1 MMNYK
6 KLLIISVSLIASYN
20 AMAVTSSNE
29 PTVIPATGTI
39 EIAFSPNNGVT
50 QSVVNAINTAKQQ
63 ILVEAYSFTSKDI
76 AGSLLSAKKRGL
88 DIQIILDKS
97 QVGRKYSAATF
108 FSNLGFNVHIDTKHA
123 IFHDKVMIIDSN
135 KVITGSFNFTKAAET
150 KNAENLL
157 ILRNNPKL
165 ASIYTREFVYNWQQS
180 LPYNDY
186 VNNKLYLIKNTKFNK
201 FNKFNDNE

>member
-1 MMNYK
+1 MPVHTCIVHHTN
-6 KLLIISVSLIASYN
+6 
-20 AMAVTSSNE
+20 
-29 PTVIPATGTI
+29 TV
-39 EIAFSPNNGVT
+39 
-50 QSVVNAINTAKQQ
+50 
-63 ILVEAYSFTSKDI
+63 
-76 AGSLLSAKKRGL
+76 
-88 DIQIILDKS
+88 
-97 QVGRKYSAATF
+97 
-108 FSNLGFNVHIDTKHA
+108 FNVHIDTKHA

-135 KVITGSFNFTKAAET
+135 TVITGSFNFTKAAET